1 MDLNLMS
8 SFTDAY
14 QLFNVAFAIIMF
26 NNVYPLSNAQ
36 QTAMKVSSSVGAV
49 VGQFMFGWLSD
60 LLGRKKVN
68 YIISKA
74 LD

>member
-1 MDLNLMS
+1 MDLNLII

-26 NNVYPLSNAQ
+26 NNVYPLSNSQ

-68 YIISKA
+68 YIIPKA